1 MKELSSDFEVST
13 QTRSTVDL
21 VCLKTSRSLLNP
33 FIYCGAKIASN
44 QAPCWPGWIFRA
56 GGAPFLCIAR
66 WALHGRHYGRLL
78 ARACSRQQRLLRDN
92 LEGGGACYDEVTCTR
107 RSTTRLTTRLGSSSY
122 WNKMHTGNFA
132 LRGLQLQLGLLLR
145 DCGPRPVLHPRHA
158 PRQQYLTVGLVMG
171 LLL

>member
-56 GGAPFLCIAR
+56 GGVGQTR
-66 WALHGRHYGRLL
+66 EERTK
-78 ARACSRQQRLLRDN
+78 RDN
-92 LEGGGACYDEVTCTR
+92 ERRLAGAVAVSAVRYRASACTAR
-107 RSTTRLTTRLGSSSY
+107 GYVSLR
-122 WNKMHTGNFA
+122 FA
-132 LRGLQLQLGLLLR
+132 L
-145 DCGPRPVLHPRHA
+145 PRCC
-158 PRQQYLTVGLVMG
+158 LTA
-171 LLL
+171 